1 MSLIALEA
9 SARALVDDLNAREW
23 SGLIARCCYHVCFED
38 MVTASSTSNV
48 QQSVDSLKQ
57 WVTSFPDL
65 RVTLMSQHSA
75 ETMDIAELMF
85 EGHQQGCFPVEDGT
99 IPATGRKVSW
109 PACLVVEKQQDKIS
123 KIRLY
128 YDLVTILDQLAVPT
142 PPIREKDLEMSAS

>member
-65 RVTLMSQHSA
+65 RVILKSQHSA

-85 EGHQQGCFPVEDGT
+85 EGHQQGGFQLKTERYLPPVARPPGLR
-99 IPATGRKVSW
+99 ALSLRN
-109 PACLVVEKQQDKIS
+109 S
-123 KIRLY
+123 KTRSVNPSL
-128 YDLVTILDQLAVPT
+128 L
-142 PPIREKDLEMSAS
+142 